1 VCSQPAPG
9 SDLTLG
15 IVSNFRVLRAIFVKD
30 LRQAVRYPTQV
41 IMLFAV
47 PFLFALLVRAMGSYV
62 GGAKYATYFAKQTG
76 TTNIFVYQV
85 LGGAI
90 WLLSWVI
97 IDRVGSSLREERIS
111 GTLEQVYLAP
121 INRFLLLVSKAMVQ
135 FVTFGIT
142 FLVVISLSIC
152 LFDWGAVGGLPQA
165 FLVLCL
171 GLVPL
176 WGISFLFAGLVV
188 RFKEP
193 YAFINVTNLL
203 FSILIG
209 TYYPIT
215 ILPSW
220 AQVVSRFLPQTY
232 ALDAM
237 RHILLADT
245 ALVSPPETYLILGS
259 MAVVYPLLG
268 FLVFRLFLDR
278 ATVSGDLS
286 KF

>member
-1 VCSQPAPG
+1 MSSGLA
-9 SDLTLG
+9 
-15 IVSNFRVLRAIFVKD
+15 SNLRVLRAIFAKD
-30 LRQAVRYPTQV
+30 LRQATRYPTQI
-41 IMLFAV
+41 IMLFAL
-47 PFLFALLVRAMGSYV
+47 PFLFALLVHTMGNYV
-62 GGAKYATYFAKQTG
+62 GGARYAEYFAQQTG
-76 TTNIFVYQV
+76 TTNVFVYQV

-90 WLLSWVI
+90 WLLSWII

-111 GTLEQVYLAP
+111 GTLEQVYMAP
-121 INRFLLLVSKAMVQ
+121 VNRFLLLISKALVQ

-142 FLVVISLSIC
+142 FLVVISLSIW
-152 LFDWGAVGGLPQA
+152 LFDGQAVGGLPQS

-188 RFKEP
+188 RLKEP
-193 YAFINVTNLL
+193 YAFINVANLL

-220 AQVVSRFLPQTY
+220 AQVASRLLPQTY
-232 ALDAM
+232 ALAAM
-237 RHILLADT
+237 RQILLGNAP
-245 ALVSPPETYLILGS
+245 LVGLQETYAILAL
-259 MAVVYPLLG
+259 MAVVYPFLG
-268 FLVFRLFLDR
+268 FLAFKFFLDR
-278 ATVSGDLS
+278 TTVSGDLS

>member
-1 VCSQPAPG
+1 MDS
-9 SDLTLG
+9 S
-15 IVSNFRVLRAIFVKD
+15 ISSNLRVLRAIFVKD
-30 LRQAVRYPTQV
+30 MKQATRYPTQV
-41 IMLFAV
+41 VMLFAL
-47 PFLFALLVRAMGSYV
+47 PFLFALLIRAMGSYA
-62 GGAKYATYFAKQTG
+62 GGARYAKYFSIHTG
-76 TTNIFVYQV
+76 TDNVFVYQV
-85 LGGAI
+85 LGGAV

-97 IDRVGSSLREERIS
+97 IDRIGSSLREERIS

-121 INRFLLLVSKAMVQ
+121 INRFLLLVSKALVQ

-142 FLVVISLSIC
+142 FLAVISLSIG
-152 LFDWGAVGGLPQA
+152 LFDRGALGGLPQS

-176 WGISFLFAGLVV
+176 WGLSFVFAGLVV

-215 ILPSW
+215 ILPGW
-220 AQVVSRFLPQTY
+220 AQVASRFLPQTY

-237 RHILLADT
+237 RQILLSGT
-245 ALVSPPETYLILGS
+245 PLFSLSQTYLTLSVMAVAYPILGFV
-259 MAVVYPLLG
+259 A
-268 FLVFRLFLDR
+268 FKLFLDR
-278 ATVSGDLS
+278 TTVSGDLS

>member
-1 VCSQPAPG
+1 MLAR
-9 SDLTLG
+9 LR
-15 IVSNFRVLRAIFVKD
+15 SNLRVLRAIFVKD
-30 LRQAVRYPTQV
+30 LRQAVRYPVQIV
-41 IMLFAV
+41 MLFVV
-47 PFLFALLVRAMGSYV
+47 PFLFALLVRAMGSYA
-62 GGAKYATYFAKQTG
+62 GGGKYASNFAASTG
-76 TTNIFVYQV
+76 TNNVFVYQV

-121 INRFLLLVSKAMVQ
+121 VNRFLILVSKALVQ
-135 FVTFGIT
+135 FVTFGLT
-142 FLVVISLSIC
+142 FIVVISLSVA
-152 LFDWGAVGGLPQA
+152 LFDTGAVGGLPES

-176 WGISFLFAGLVV
+176 WGLSFLFAGLVV

-209 TYYPIT
+209 TFYPIT

-220 AQVVSRFLPQTY
+220 AQVASRFLPQTY
-232 ALDAM
+232 ALDAL
-237 RHILLADT
+237 RHILLSNT
-245 ALVSPPETYLILGS
+245 SLFGLPETYLVLAF

-268 FLVFRLFLDR
+268 FLAFKLFLDR
-278 ATVSGDLS
+278 AAVSGDLS